1 MHAGKTAAHF
11 HEQLFGS
18 AAIELSEHQG
28 HAGPRE
34 APAVLEAG
42 SLYQLLCVCRVL
54 EQYFTVN
61 LLKYGVSVSSVC
73 CMLYWLLLF
82 AFPSTVTQFPCPI
95 TKQITKTASATPRKG
110 SLIPLFPFEAG
121 ICSLSPDRHAKNR
134 AW

>member
-42 SLYQLLCVCRVL
+42 SLCQLLCVCRVL
-54 EQYFTVN
+54 EE
-61 LLKYGVSVSSVC
+61 C
-73 CMLYWLLLF
+73 
-82 AFPSTVTQFPCPI
+82 A
-95 TKQITKTASATPRKG
+95 
-110 SLIPLFPFEAG
+110 
-121 ICSLSPDRHAKNR
+121 D
-134 AW
+134 